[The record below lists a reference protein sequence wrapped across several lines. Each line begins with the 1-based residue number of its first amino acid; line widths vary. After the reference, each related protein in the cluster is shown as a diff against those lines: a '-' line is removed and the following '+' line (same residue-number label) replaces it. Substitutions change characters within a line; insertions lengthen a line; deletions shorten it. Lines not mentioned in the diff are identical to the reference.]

1 MPCPFGVC
9 SLAMFGLP
17 AMYKAAKS
25 LEPNQA
31 VALALLV
38 PLLAVVVAMV
48 VAPDVVTSN
57 FNCVCECSTM
67 KSGAIGAGVMYLA
80 GVKSL
85 SEGGSA
91 PAAKVEEKLA

>member
-1 MPCPFGVC
+1 M
-9 SLAMFGLP
+9 
-17 AMYKAAKS
+17 
-25 LEPNQA
+25 
-31 VALALLV
+31 VAQ
-38 PLLAVVVAMV
+38 
-48 VAPDVVTSN
+48 N

>member
-67 KSGAIGAGVMYLA
+67 KSTAMGVGALYLC

-85 SEGGSA
+85 SEGSA
-91 PAAKVEEKLA
+91 APKVEEKMA

>member
-1 MPCPFGVC
+1 
-9 SLAMFGLP
+9 
-17 AMYKAAKS
+17 MYKAAKS

-67 KSGAIGAGVMYLA
+67 KSTAMGVGALYLC

-85 SEGGSA
+85 SEGSA
-91 PAAKVEEKLA
+91 APKVEEKMA

>member
-1 MPCPFGVC
+1 
-9 SLAMFGLP
+9 
-17 AMYKAAKS
+17 
-25 LEPNQA
+25 
-31 VALALLV
+31 LLV

-67 KSGAIGAGVMYLA
+67 KSTAMGVGALYLC

-85 SEGGSA
+85 SDDAGVATCLFEVNCTDASGMA
-91 PAAKVEEKLA
+91 TVTFNPFNQIR